1 MNEEQLE
8 QQVRRILVDACGSQ
22 DVLQEGTDLLD
33 SGLLDSLGLISL
45 LDDLEDI
52 GIVIQPTQVDRN
64 ECRTLEGILNLCR
77 KQQ

>member
-64 ECRTLEGILNLCR
+64 EFRTLEGILNLCR